1 MPVCYY
7 FVMWVCTAESWS
19 FAIFGKQLERH
30 FNLKPRRI
38 RIGQWNVNHLN
49 DSKLE
54 EIKLA
59 LIGVDHSETR
69 LDALVINET
78 FWDTTTPLQLL
89 SIPGFNL
96 FRRDRVGKA
105 CGGIAIYVN
114 KVLEVKRRSDLEDK
128 EIEAV

>member
-1 MPVCYY
+1 MN
-7 FVMWVCTAESWS
+7 A
-19 FAIFGKQLERH
+19 H
-30 FNLKPRRI
+30 FNLKPRGL

-59 LIGVDHSETR
+59 LTGVDYSETR
-69 LDALVINET
+69 LDILVINET
-78 FWDTTTPLQLL
+78 FCDATTPLQLL

-105 CGGIAIYVN
+105 SGGIVIYVN
-114 KVLEVKRRSDLEDK
+114 EVLNVKRRSELEDK
-128 EIEAV
+128 EIEAVWLQLCPFKSKQKLIWGGIYRSPN